1 MPLCVGIAFKRVAKS
16 YWFDPGDLSL
26 QEDDRVIVETT
37 RGMELGLVKIASC
50 TVKDDD
56 LTGTLNRVVRIAA
69 DRDLEQERQNR
80 ILARQSLT
88 ICQDCVKKHQLPMKL
103 LQAEY
108 NFDATQVTI
117 YFAADARVDFRELVR
132 DVAGRLRCKVQL
144 HQVGARDQAKMIGG
158 VGPCGLTLCCA
169 TFLSDFAPISM
180 KMAKDQSLFLN
191 PVKFSGVCGK
201 LMCCLRYE
209 HDTYVDA
216 KKRLPQIGEIVMSPK
231 GQGRVIDLN
240 LLKETALVQ
249 LEESKSELEFPAGEL
264 RIEKTTR
271 CTDCRGCSVDKLQDA
286 EDEAV
291 KVDVPARARAQNV
304 ARERAEEMIADM
316 VADKVSDMVLDKEV
330 QDADL

>member
-1 MPLCVGIAFKRVAKS
+1 MPICVGVAFKRVAKS
-16 YWFDPGDLSL
+16 YWFDPDGRTLR
-26 QEDDRVIVETT
+26 EEDRVIVETG
-37 RGMELGLVKIASC
+37 RGIELGLVKIGPRE
-50 TVKDDD
+50 VPVDE
-56 LTGTLNRVVRIAA
+56 LNGPLKRVLRIAE
-69 DRDLEQERQNR
+69 DRDLEQERNNR
-80 ILARQSLT
+80 IQARQSLAV
-88 ICQDCVKKHQLPMKL
+88 CQECVKRHHLPMKL

-108 NFDATQVTI
+108 NFDGSQVTV
-117 YFAADARVDFRELVR
+117 YFAAEARVDFRELVR

-216 KKRLPQIGEIVMSPK
+216 KKRLPQIGELVMSPK
-231 GQGRVIDLN
+231 GQGKVIDLN

-249 LEESKSELEFPAGEL
+249 LQESKAELEFPAAEL
-264 RIEKTTR
+264 RIEKTTK
-271 CTDCRGCSVDKLQDA
+271 CTDCRGCSVEQLQS
-286 EDEAV
+286 DEEEAS
-291 KVDVPARARAQNV
+291 KVDPEQRTNAQGV
-304 ARERAEEMIADM
+304 ARRRSAHMAAEYEED
-316 VADKVSDMVLDKEV
+316 D
-330 QDADL
+330 DADL

>member
-1 MPLCVGIAFKRVAKS
+1 MPLCVGVAFKRVAKS
-16 YWFDPGDLSL
+16 YWFDPGALDL
-26 QEDDRVIVETT
+26 QEEDRVVVETT
-37 RGMELGLVKIASC
+37 RGAELGTVKIGPRQVVEQEIQAPL
-50 TVKDDD
+50 K
-56 LTGTLNRVVRIAA
+56 RVLRQAERA
-69 DRDLEQERQNR
+69 DLEQERRNR
-80 ILARQSLT
+80 EKAKHALAV
-88 ICQDCVKKHQLPMKL
+88 CQDKVRAHHLPMKL

-108 NFDATQVTI
+108 NFDASQVTV
-117 YFAADARVDFRELVR
+117 YFAAEARVDFRELVR

-209 HDTYVDA
+209 HETYVDA

-231 GQGRVIDLN
+231 GQAKVIDLN

-249 LEESKSELEFPAGEL
+249 LLESKAELEFPAAEL

-271 CTDCRGCSVDKLQDA
+271 CTDCRGCSVEQLQADESEAIRVDDA
-286 EDEAV
+286 I
-291 KVDVPARARAQNV
+291 RAGAHNV
-304 ARERAEEMIADM
+304 ARRRAQFESEADE
-316 VADKVSDMVLDKEV
+316 LE
-330 QDADL
+330 